1 MPREKKIEPAITAAK
16 ITSRVAL
23 TVGILGVIGVI
34 TAAVINK
41 GCLFA
46 PQPQPQQTFS
56 GRVYDKTDPNKKIGN
71 AQVSMEGEGAPPLAS
86 SDSEGIFSFPLSDP
100 NKEYRL
106 KIEAK
111 GYETYDLR
119 VVPAKNQGIQPIAL
133 TPKSDI
139 SAEITGRVVDE
150 RDNWLEGA
158 TVSLDDYPKIEAVKT
173 TSEGTFTIKGIPKKD
188 YSERVRIR
196 AAKEGYKDW
205 VEDVT
210 IGGQQPRIKLSK
222 N

>member
-1 MPREKKIEPAITAAK
+1 MPREKKPDSTLTAAK

-23 TVGILGVIGVI
+23 IGGILTFAGLI
-34 TAAVINK
+34 TAAIINK
-41 GCLFA
+41 GWIFG
-46 PQPQPQQTFS
+46 PQPQQTFS
-56 GRVYDKTDPNKKIGN
+56 GRVYDKNDPNKKIGN
-71 AQVSMEGEGAPPLAS
+71 ARVSMEGEGAPPLAT

-106 KIEAK
+106 KIDAK
-111 GYETYDLR
+111 GYEIYDLR
-119 VVPAKNQGIQPIAL
+119 VVPVKNQGIQPIAL

-158 TVSLDDYPKIEAVKT
+158 TVSLDDYPKIDAVKT
-173 TSEGTFTIKGIPKKD
+173 AGDGTFTIRGIPKKD
-188 YSERVRIR
+188 YSERIRIR
-196 AAKEGYKDW
+196 VANEGYNDW

-210 IGGQQPRIKLSK
+210 IGGQQPRIKLYRK
-222 N
+222 K

>member
-1 MPREKKIEPAITAAK
+1 MPREKKPDSSITAAK

-23 TVGILGVIGVI
+23 TVGILSIVGVV
-34 TAAVINK
+34 TAAMINK
-41 GCLFA
+41 GCISG
-46 PQPQPQQTFS
+46 PQPPQTFS
-56 GRVYDKTDPNKKIGN
+56 GRVYDKSDSNKKIGN
-71 AQVSMEGEGAPPLAS
+71 AQVSMEGEGAPPLAT

-106 KIEAK
+106 KIEVK

-133 TPKSDI
+133 TPRSDN
-139 SAEITGRVVDE
+139 SAEIAGRVVDGA
-150 RDNWLEGA
+150 DNWLEGA
-158 TVSLDDYPKIEAVKT
+158 TVSLEDYPKIEAIKT
-173 TSEGTFTIKGIPKKD
+173 ASDGTFTIKGIPKKD
-188 YSERVRIR
+188 YSERIRIR

>member
-1 MPREKKIEPAITAAK
+1 MPRDKKPDSAVTVAK
-16 ITSRVAL
+16 TTSRVTL
-23 TVGILGVIGVI
+23 IVGILGLVGVI
-34 TAAVINK
+34 TAAIINK
-41 GCLFA
+41 GCLFG
-46 PQPQPQQTFS
+46 PQPQPPQTYS
-56 GRVYDKTDPNKKIGN
+56 GRVYDKNDPNKKIGN
-71 AQVSMEGEGAPPLAS
+71 AQVSMEGEGAPPLAT

-119 VVPAKNQGIQPIAL
+119 VVPVKNQGIQPIAL

-139 SAEITGRVVDE
+139 SAELTGRVVDD

-158 TVSLDDYPKIEAVKT
+158 TVSLDDYPKIEAART

-188 YSERVRIR
+188 YSERIRIR

-205 VEDVT
+205 IEDVT

>member
-1 MPREKKIEPAITAAK
+1 MPREKPPDSSITAAK

-23 TVGILGVIGVI
+23 IVGILGVVGVI
-34 TAAVINK
+34 TAAIINK

-56 GRVYDKTDPNKKIGN
+56 GRVYDKNDPNKKIGN
-71 AQVSMEGEGAPPLAS
+71 AQVSMDGEGTPPLAT
-86 SDSEGIFSFPLSDP
+86 SDSEGIFSFPLTDP

-111 GYETYDLR
+111 AYETYDLR
-119 VVPAKNQGIQPIAL
+119 VVPIKNQGIQPIAL

-150 RDNWLEGA
+150 KDNWLEGA
-158 TVSLDDYPKIEAVKT
+158 TVSLDDYPKIEPAKT
-173 TSEGTFTIKGIPKKD
+173 ASDGTFTIKGIPKKD
-188 YSERVRIR
+188 YSERIRIR

-210 IGGQQPRIKLSK
+210 IGGQQSRIKLYK
-222 N
+222 K